1 MIIDAHVHLFPH
13 RLAEAVRVWF
23 ETNAWSF
30 VHKQGVAECVQTLR
44 EGGIHRMVA
53 LPYAHKPGM
62 ARALNDFTRAVALE
76 HPEVVPCC
84 TVFPGEED
92 EEAILD
98 EALGLDGF
106 AGVKI
111 HCHVMKLAADDPR
124 LDPVWRASAKYRK
137 PVVVH
142 AGREPA
148 SPAYGLDV
156 HTISGAHRVRR
167 VLERHPDA
175 VLIVPHLGGD
185 EYGAFEALLTEFPN
199 LHLDTAMVLARFFPD
214 HPDAGLLARHPD
226 RILYGTDYPRL
237 PYEWDRELRFI
248 RSLGLAPEDE
258 AKILGGNA
266 QRLFGISDA

>member
-1 MIIDAHVHLFPH
+1 MLIDSHVHLFPH

-30 VHKQGVAECVQTLR
+30 VHDQGVEESIRALKA
-44 EGGIHRMVA
+44 GGVDRLVA
-53 LPYAHKPGM
+53 LPYSHKPGM
-62 ARALNDFTRAVALE
+62 SEAFNAFTLALSRE

-84 TVFPGEED
+84 TVFPGEEGED
-92 EEAILD
+92 KLLD
-98 EALGLDGF
+98 EALGRDGF

-124 LDPVWRASAKYRK
+124 LEPVWRVSARYRK
-137 PVVVH
+137 PVVIH

-156 HTISGAHRVRR
+156 HTISGADRVRR

-175 VLIVPHLGGD
+175 ILVVPHLGGD
-185 EYGAFEALLTEFPN
+185 EYEAFEALLDEFPN
-199 LHLDTAMVLARFFPD
+199 LYLDTAMVLARFFPD
-214 HPDAGLLARHPD
+214 VPDAGMLARHPD

-237 PYEWDRELRFI
+237 PYEWDRELKFI
-248 RSLGLAPEDE
+248 RGLALDPEDE
-258 AKILGGNA
+258 ALILGGNA
-266 QRLFGISDA
+266 KRLFGIA